1 MCLLRV
7 RSYLK
12 VLELP
17 LLESSCH
24 LSAVALNSSNSVYP
38 ALQASYP
45 TDKASAGWV
54 ACYQPEDLNEV
65 LGALMVEGEN

>member
-45 TDKASAGWV
+45 TDEKPQQVGLLVTS
-54 ACYQPEDLNEV
+54 LRI
-65 LGALMVEGEN
+65 